1 MFDVEKMKKIYFDW
15 IDKKIQFVPSK
26 NQDYM
31 TITTPFLD
39 MYNDYI
45 ELVIAQGNTC
55 LLYTSPSPRDISGS
69 RMPSSA

>member
-39 MYNDYI
+39 MYLKI
-45 ELVIAQGNTC
+45 ESTKIKLKSCHYWAF
-55 LLYTSPSPRDISGS
+55 L
-69 RMPSSA
+69 